1 MSSTFL
7 LYGATGFVGSAVA
20 RLAVRRGLHPILAGR
35 NRAKVEA
42 LAPELS
48 LEFRVFGLEDAM
60 AVDQALRNVAVILNC
75 AGPFIYTSKPI
86 VDGCL
91 CTGTHYL
98 DISGEI
104 PVYEALAARDAEA
117 RERGVMVLPG
127 AGFDVVP
134 TDCLAAHLKQRLPSA
149 THLRLA
155 FYNQGPAGMPPG
167 SVKTGAEM
175 RAYGTLVRRDGQLE
189 QAPGDAT
196 SRTIDF
202 GAGPVEAHLLT
213 WGDLFMGYYN
223 TGIPNIEVYAVRP
236 AELRVGS
243 TASERARTRAHV
255 WGEVEDNYGRKAMSR
270 LHGPEASVS
279 WTSRAALAAVEKVL
293 AGDAPAGFRTPA
305 LAYGPDFVLECEGV
319 RREDLD

>member
-35 NRAKVEA
+35 NGPRVEA
-42 LAPELS
+42 LAAELS
-48 LEFRVFGLEDAM
+48 LEFRVFHLEDAM
-60 AVDQALRNVAVILNC
+60 AVDRALRSVTVVLNC
-75 AGPFIYTSKPI
+75 AGPFVHTSTPV

-91 CTGTHYL
+91 CTGAHYL

-104 PVYEALAARDAEA
+104 PAYEALAARDAEA
-117 RERGVMVLPG
+117 RDRGVMVLPG

-134 TDCLAAHLKQRLPSA
+134 TDCLASQLKERLPSA

-167 SVKTGAEM
+167 SVKTAVEM
-175 RAYGTLVRRDGQLE
+175 RTYGTRVRRDGRLE
-189 QAPGDAT
+189 LATDGAT
-196 SRTIDF
+196 SRMIDF
-202 GAGPVEAHLLT
+202 GDGPVEAHLLT

-243 TASERARTRAHV
+243 TASERTRTHAHV

-279 WTSRAALAAVEKVL
+279 WTSLAALAAVEKVL